1 MAAVTQAITNY
12 LGGVSRQSDQKKLPG
27 QVRECLN
34 ALPDPT
40 FGLRKRPG
48 TKFIKEIVDKASG
61 STFTSTN
68 AKWFYIDNTTDG
80 QKYIGHIDGQTVR
93 VWNTDGTACEV
104 NPVTFDGNAP
114 LTTYLGSGNK
124 YYDYDVLTVQAT
136 SIITNKNKVI
146 EPEDAP
152 TYVANKGTVF
162 LTQVKYSTSYAVTI
176 NVDGTLYS
184 PTAHVT
190 INSTS
195 ETTSDVELT
204 NTAKSILSA
213 VKTQIEATDLPGTM
227 TVTLLPSSLELSFE
241 TPTVTKTP
249 TANGGGS
256 GSNAT
261 YTNVATTVSKSKI
274 LTLGTP
280 GAADTDRTEGTYT
293 IGTSDYTTSGTGSDA
308 TFSVAVNSSGAAT
321 VTLVDAGK
329 NFAAAENI
337 TIPDNKLGSGGGD
350 DLVVPVATI
359 GNGSGLKVDVKVEGN
374 VATEITVNSIDA
386 GKNYFKDDEI
396 TIAKA
401 LVGNTT
407 NDVKTTISGFT
418 DKAFTLKAIENQ
430 GNVAMLAYNE
440 QVSDITKIPDQSVN
454 DRAVKI
460 MNTLASQSSYWT
472 KFVADD
478 GTSGTG
484 FWEET
489 VDPSVSPGL
498 KGETMPH
505 ELVNTDVNKFNFQQ
519 ALTTDGT
526 QSAWANRAVGDETTN
541 AHPSFV
547 FKNAA
552 GNYAGTIQQ
561 AFFHNNRLGFLTED
575 NVSMSQTNQFYN
587 LYHTS
592 ALTASDSDPIDL
604 NCTSIR
610 PASLHGVIPT
620 AQGLILFS
628 KNQQF
633 IMFSDSEILTPASA
647 IIRGI
652 SNYEMDDQIDPVDVG
667 TTINFVSKTPS
678 YTRVFN
684 IATRGSEES
693 PIVDDVGKIVA
704 EWIPAEIDNLISSP
718 QNSMIALYGRTSP
731 DIYFHK
737 TYNVGDRQVMKS
749 WFKWTMP
756 GDVQFVTIDSDIM
769 WIIVKSGSNHILL
782 KANVSKATDEDV
794 LQTADGQQINPHMD
808 LYKPASSVKYK
819 EVKTLAVSAGGSGY
833 TGVPTVTISAPSDPN
848 GVTATATATIGGGA
862 VTGFTITNSGSGYT
876 AVPSVT
882 ISGGSGSNAAGTATI
897 EPFDGSKCYIPF
909 SDITT
914 LDPVILIK
922 GTSGFTVSPNR
933 DESEVASDA
942 GGTYFKIP
950 KLNFSGSASDV
961 YVGYQ
966 YNYDVELPKT
976 YFKLN
981 PEGTIYDYPASLT
994 IARMKFAVGLSSGI
1008 GFKMKRKGYIGPKDT
1023 FTGDSTNGTDGTDA
1037 FKVPF
1042 PLKKESGVV
1051 VKVNG
1056 DEKVAGTHYNYTST
1070 DDQGTVT
1077 FTSGNVPLGTIAA
1090 GTSNN
1095 NTETPAESIEI
1106 TTDTWFDVQPVQD
1119 ANQYLAD
1126 DVPLTEQAVF
1136 TIPVHQK
1143 TDNFTLRVFSNSPF
1157 PVSLSSMMWEGNY
1170 SPRFYRRT

>member
-12 LGGVSRQSDQKKLPG
+12 IGGVSRQSDQKKLPG

-48 TKFIKEIVDKASG
+48 TKFIKQLAPHSDEGG

-80 QKYIGHIDGQTVR
+80 NKYIGHVDGQTIR
-93 VWNTDGTACEV
+93 VWNTDGTACDV
-104 NPVTFDGNAP
+104 DGITFDSLAP

-136 SIITNKNKVI
+136 TLITNKKKIV

-176 NVDGTLYS
+176 KIDSTLYS

-190 INSTS
+190 INTTS

-204 NTAKSILSA
+204 NTAKSILTA
-213 VKTQIEATDLPGTM
+213 VKAAIDATTLPGTM
-227 TVTLLPSSLELSFE
+227 TVTQLPSSLELSFVTPAVTA
-241 TPTVTKTP
+241 TPTG
-249 TANGGGS
+249 NGTGNGTNGTLTNLATTTGGS
-256 GSNAT
+256 GTGLTVNVVIAGG
-261 YTNVATTVSKSKI
+261 VATNITVHTGGKNYAEDDVITISKSLI
-274 LTLGTP
+274 PGT
-280 GAADTDRTEGTYT
+280 
-293 IGTSDYTTSGTGSDA
+293 GTGSKID
-308 TFSVAVNSSGAAT
+308 TD
-321 VTLVDAGK
+321 VT
-329 NFAAAENI
+329 
-337 TIPDNKLGSGGGD
+337 T
-350 DLVVPVATI
+350 
-359 GNGSGLKVDVKVEGN
+359 
-374 VATEITVNSIDA
+374 
-386 GKNYFKDDEI
+386 
-396 TIAKA
+396 TIAS
-401 LVGNTT
+401 L
-407 NDVKTTISGFT
+407 D

-430 GNVAMLAYNE
+430 GNIALLAYNE
-440 QVSDITKIPDQSVN
+440 QVSDITKIPDQSIN
-454 DRAVKI
+454 ARKVKV
-460 MNTLASQSSYWT
+460 MNTLASDSSYWT
-472 KFVADD
+472 QFVADD

-489 VDPSVSPGL
+489 VAPDVSTGL

-505 ELVNTDVNKFNFQQ
+505 ELVNVAVNDFHFQQ

-526 QSAWANRAVGDETTN
+526 QSAWAERVVGDETTN
-541 AHPSFV
+541 AHPSFI
-547 FKNAA
+547 FKDAA
-552 GNYAGTIQQ
+552 GDYAGTLSQT
-561 AFFHNNRLGFLTED
+561 FFHNNRLGFLTED

-652 SNYEMDDQIDPVDVG
+652 SNYEMDEHIDPVDVG
-667 TTINFVSKTPS
+667 TRINFISKTPS
-678 YTRVFN
+678 YTRIFSA
-684 IATRGSEES
+684 ATRGSEES
-693 PIVDDVGKIVA
+693 PIVDDIGKIVS
-704 EWIPAEIDNLISSP
+704 EWIPADIDNIISSP

-731 DIYFHK
+731 DIYFHR
-737 TYNVGDRQVMKS
+737 TYSVGDKNVMQA

-756 GDVQFVTIDSDIM
+756 GDVQFVTIDSDVM

-808 LYKPASSVKYK
+808 LYTPASSVKYK

-833 TGVPTVTISAPSDPN
+833 SSATVVISAPSDPN
-848 GVTATATATIGGGA
+848 GVTATATATLGGGA
-862 VTGFTITNSGSGYT
+862 VASLTITNSGSGYT

-882 ISGGSGSNAAGTATI
+882 ISGDGSSATATATI
-897 EPFDGSKCYIPF
+897 ETFNGSKCYLPF
-909 SDITT
+909 TDITT
-914 LDPVILIK
+914 LDPVILLK

-942 GGTYFKIP
+942 GGTYYKIP
-950 KLNFSGSASDV
+950 KLDFSGSAADV

-966 YNYDVELPKT
+966 YSYDIELPKT

-981 PEGTIYDYPASLT
+981 PEGTVYDYPASLT
-994 IARMKFAVGLSSGI
+994 IARMKFAVGLSSGV

-1023 FTGDSTNGTDGTDA
+1023 FTGDSTNGTDGTAA

-1051 VKVNG
+1051 VKVNS

-1077 FTSGNVPLGTIAA
+1077 FTAGNVPLGIIAA

-1095 NTETPAESIEI
+1095 NVASPAESIEI
-1106 TTDTWFDVQPVQD
+1106 TTDTWYDIQPVQD
-1119 ANQYLAD
+1119 ANQYLAS

-1136 TIPVHQK
+1136 TIPIHQK
-1143 TDNFTLRVFSNSPF
+1143 TDNFDLRVFSNSPF
-1157 PVSLSSMMWEGNY
+1157 PVSLNSMMWEGQY

>member
-12 LGGVSRQSDQKKLPG
+12 LGGVSRQTDQKKLPG

-34 ALPDPT
+34 AFPDPT

-48 TKFIKEIVDKASG
+48 FKFIKTIVDKTSSAN
-61 STFTSTN
+61 FTSTN

-93 VWNTDGTACEV
+93 VWNTDGTACTV
-104 NPVTFDGNAP
+104 NPVTFNSLAP
-114 LTTYLGSGNK
+114 LTTYLGSSNK

-136 SIITNKNKVI
+136 SIITNKKKVI
-146 EPEDAP
+146 EPQAA
-152 TYVANKGTVF
+152 TATVSNKGTVF
-162 LTQVKYSTSYAVTI
+162 LTQVKYSTSYAVTVKI
-176 NVDGTLYS
+176 DSTVYT

-190 INSTS
+190 INSTN

-204 NTAKSILSA
+204 NTADSILSA
-213 VKTQIEATDLPGTM
+213 LKTAIEAKNGSDAGDWPGTM
-227 TVTLLPSSLELSFE
+227 TVTKLPSSLELSY
-241 TPTVTKTP
+241 VHSD
-249 TANGGGS
+249 GS
-256 GSNAT
+256 
-261 YTNVATTVSKSKI
+261 
-274 LTLGTP
+274 
-280 GAADTDRTEGTYT
+280 
-293 IGTSDYTTSGTGSDA
+293 
-308 TFSVAVNSSGAAT
+308 
-321 VTLVDAGK
+321 
-329 NFAAAENI
+329 
-337 TIPDNKLGSGGGD
+337 
-350 DLVVPVATI
+350 
-359 GNGSGLKVDVKVEGN
+359 
-374 VATEITVNSIDA
+374 
-386 GKNYFKDDEI
+386 
-396 TIAKA
+396 AKA
-401 LVGNTT
+401 F
-407 NDVKTTISGFT
+407 I
-418 DKAFTLKAIENQ
+418 LKAIENQ

-454 DRAVKI
+454 GRTVKI

-472 KFVADD
+472 KFIADD

-505 ELVNTDVNKFNFQQ
+505 ELVNTGVNAFNFQQ

-526 QSAWANRAVGDETTN
+526 QSAWANRVVGDEVTN
-541 AHPSFV
+541 SDPSFI

-592 ALTASDSDPIDL
+592 ALTGSDSDPIDL

-684 IATRGSEES
+684 ISTRGSEES
-693 PIVDDVGKIVA
+693 PVVDDIGKIVA
-704 EWIPAEIDNLISSP
+704 EWIPSEIDNLISSP

-737 TYNVGDRQVMKS
+737 TYSVGDRQVMKS

-756 GDVQFVTIDSDIM
+756 GDVQFITIDSDVM
-769 WIIVKSGSNHILL
+769 WVIVKSGNEHLLL

-808 LYKPASSVKYK
+808 LYAPASSVKYK
-819 EVKTLAVSAGGSGY
+819 EVQAIAVNAGGSGY
-833 TGVPTVTISAPSDPN
+833 TGTPTVTISAPSDPN
-848 GVTATATATIGGGA
+848 GVTATATATIGSGA

-876 AVPSVT
+876 STPTVT
-882 ISGGSGSNAAGTATI
+882 ISGGNGSNAAGAATI
-897 EPFDGSKCYIPF
+897 ETFDGSKCYIPF
-909 SDITT
+909 ADITT

-933 DESEVASDA
+933 DENEVATDN
-942 GGTYFKIP
+942 GGVHFRIP
-950 KLNFSGSASDV
+950 ELNFSGSATDV

-981 PEGTIYDYPASLT
+981 PEGTVYDYPASLT

-1023 FTGDSTNGTDGTDA
+1023 FTGDSTNGTDGTAA

-1077 FTSGNVPLGTIAA
+1077 FTSGNVPLGIVAA
-1090 GTSNN
+1090 GQANN
-1095 NTETPAESIEI
+1095 NTATPAESIEI
-1106 TTDTWFDVQPVQD
+1106 TTDTWYDVQPVQD

-1126 DVPLTEQAVF
+1126 DVPLTDQAVF
-1136 TIPVHQK
+1136 TIPIHQK
-1143 TDNFTLRVFSNSPF
+1143 TDNFDLRVFSNSPF

>member
-12 LGGVSRQSDQKKLPG
+12 IGGVSRQSDQKKLPG

-48 TKFIKEIVDKASG
+48 TKFIKQLLPHGDEGG

-68 AKWFYIDNTTDG
+68 AKWFYIDNTADG
-80 QKYIGHIDGQTVR
+80 EKYIGHIDGQNIR
-93 VWNTDGTACEV
+93 VWNTEDGTACDV
-104 NPVTFDGNAP
+104 DGVTFDSLAP
-114 LTTYLGSGNK
+114 LTTYLGAGNK
-124 YYDYDVLTVQAT
+124 EYEYDILTVQAT
-136 SIITNKNKVI
+136 TLVTNKKKVI
-146 EPEDAP
+146 EPEAAP

-162 LTQVKYSTSYAVTI
+162 LTQVKYSTSYAVTVKI
-176 NVDGTLYS
+176 DSTLYS

-204 NTAKSILSA
+204 NTAKSILTA
-213 VKTQIEATDLPGTM
+213 LKTAIEAKNTGGGSWPGTM
-227 TVTLLPSSLELSFE
+227 TVTQLPSSLELSY
-241 TPTVTKTP
+241 VHSD
-249 TANGGGS
+249 GS
-256 GSNAT
+256 A
-261 YTNVATTVSKSKI
+261 
-274 LTLGTP
+274 
-280 GAADTDRTEGTYT
+280 
-293 IGTSDYTTSGTGSDA
+293 
-308 TFSVAVNSSGAAT
+308 
-321 VTLVDAGK
+321 
-329 NFAAAENI
+329 
-337 TIPDNKLGSGGGD
+337 
-350 DLVVPVATI
+350 
-359 GNGSGLKVDVKVEGN
+359 
-374 VATEITVNSIDA
+374 
-386 GKNYFKDDEI
+386 
-396 TIAKA
+396 
-401 LVGNTT
+401 
-407 NDVKTTISGFT
+407 
-418 DKAFTLKAIENQ
+418 KAFTLKAIENQ
-430 GNVAMLAYNE
+430 GNIALLAYNE
-440 QVSDITKIPDQSVN
+440 QVSDITKIPDQSTN
-454 DRAVKI
+454 GRKVKV
-460 MNTLASQSSYWT
+460 MNTLASDASYWT

-484 FWEET
+484 FWEEA
-489 VDPSVSPGL
+489 VAPDVSTGL

-505 ELVNTDVNKFNFQQ
+505 ELVNVAKNDFHFQQ

-526 QSAWANRAVGDETTN
+526 QSAWAERVVGDESTN
-541 AHPSFV
+541 AHPSFIY
-547 FKNAA
+547 KDSA
-552 GNYAGTIQQ
+552 GAYAGKIQQ
-561 AFFHNNRLGFLTED
+561 TFFHNNRLGFLTDD

-610 PASLHGVIPT
+610 PAILHGVIPT

-652 SNYEMDDQIDPVDVG
+652 SNYEMDDKIDPVDVG
-667 TTINFVSKTPS
+667 TRINFISKTPS
-678 YTRVFN
+678 YTRIFSA
-684 IATRGSEES
+684 ATRGSEES
-693 PIVDDVGKIVA
+693 PIVDDIGKIVA
-704 EWIPAEIDNLISSP
+704 EWIPADIDNVIASP
-718 QNSMIALYGRTSP
+718 QNSMIALYGRSSP

-737 TYNVGDRQVMKS
+737 TYSVGDRNVMQS

-756 GDVQFVTIDSDIM
+756 GDVQFVTIDSDVM

-794 LQTADGQQINPHMD
+794 LQTTDGQQINPHMD
-808 LYKPASSVKYK
+808 LYVPASSVKYR

-833 TGVPTVTISAPSDPN
+833 TGIPTVTISAPSDPN

-897 EPFDGSKCYIPF
+897 ETFNGSKCYLPF
-909 SDITT
+909 TDITT
-914 LDPVILIK
+914 LDPVILLK

-950 KLNFSGSASDV
+950 KLDFSGSAADV

-966 YNYDVELPKT
+966 YTYDIELPKT

-994 IARMKFAVGLSSGI
+994 IARMKFAVGLSSGV

-1023 FTGDSTNGTDGTDA
+1023 FTGDSTNGTDGTA
-1037 FKVPF
+1037 VFKVPF
-1042 PLKKESGVV
+1042 PLKKESGVL

-1077 FTSGNVPLGTIAA
+1077 FTSGNVPLGAIAG

-1095 NTETPAESIEI
+1095 NTATPAESIEI
-1106 TTDTWFDVQPVQD
+1106 TTDTWYDVQPVQD
-1119 ANQYLAD
+1119 ANQYLAS

-1136 TIPVHQK
+1136 TIPIHQK
-1143 TDNFTLRVFSNSPF
+1143 TDNFDLRVFSNSPF
-1157 PVSLSSMMWEGNY
+1157 PVSLNSMMWEGNY

>member
-48 TKFIKEIVDKASG
+48 TKFIKQIVDKTSG

-93 VWNTDGTACEV
+93 VWNTDGTACDV

-114 LTTYLGSGNK
+114 LTTYLSSGNK

-146 EPEDAP
+146 EPEAAP
-152 TYVANKGTVF
+152 TYIANKGTVF

-176 NVDGTLYS
+176 KVDSTLYS

-204 NTAKSILSA
+204 NTAKSILTA
-213 VKTQIEATDLPGTM
+213 IKNAIAAAALPGTM
-227 TVTLLPSSLELSFE
+227 TVTQLPSSLELSFV
-241 TPTVTKTP
+241 TPTVTATP
-249 TANGGGS
+249 TGNGGGN
-256 GSNAT
+256 G
-261 YTNVATTVSKSKI
+261 TNGTLTDLATT
-274 LTLGTP
+274 TG
-280 GAADTDRTEGTYT
+280 G
-293 IGTSDYTTSGTGSDA
+293 SGTGL
-308 TFSVAVNSSGAAT
+308 T
-321 VTLVDAGK
+321 
-329 NFAAAENI
+329 
-337 TIPDNKLGSGGGD
+337 
-350 DLVVPVATI
+350 
-359 GNGSGLKVDVKVEGN
+359 VDVVIAGN
-374 VATEITVNSIDA
+374 VATNITVNTG
-386 GKNYFKDDEI
+386 GKNYAKDDVI
-396 TIAKA
+396 TISKSLIPGTGAGSKIDS
-401 LVGNTT
+401 
-407 NDVKTTISGFT
+407 DVTTTIASLE

-454 DRAVKI
+454 GRTVKI

-472 KFVADD
+472 KFIADD

-505 ELVNTDVNKFNFQQ
+505 ELVNTGVNTFNFQQ

-526 QSAWANRAVGDETTN
+526 QSAWANRVVGDETTN
-541 AHPSFV
+541 AHPSFI

-592 ALTASDSDPIDL
+592 ALTGSDSDPIDL

-652 SNYEMDDQIDPVDVG
+652 SNYEMDNQIDPVDVG

-693 PIVDDVGKIVA
+693 PVVDDVGKIVA

-756 GDVQFVTIDSDIM
+756 GDVQFVTIDSDVM

-897 EPFDGSKCYIPF
+897 ETFDGSKCYIPF

-933 DESEVASDA
+933 DETEVASDA

-1023 FTGDSTNGTDGTDA
+1023 FTGDSTNGTDGTAA

-1090 GTSNN
+1090 GASNN

-1143 TDNFTLRVFSNSPF
+1143 TDNFDLRVFSNSPF
-1157 PVSLSSMMWEGNY
+1157 PVSLSSMMWEGQY